1 LVKHNKQF
9 SMKTLNAFI
18 MLLAGMTLYGQGV
31 QPADWSLKAFRIEDP
46 DLGEINYYITEKAMD
61 QDKPILFMVSGVR
74 GLPVMLVVQSGEHS
88 IQLGTIPPDQIQS
101 FSEAYHVAFISKPGT
116 PFCDT
121 FKVDEINPMQ
131 NLEDYPP
138 SEEYIQKCGL
148 DWEVAASARVIGE
161 LSEQLPNSQKKI
173 IAFGISEGGQ
183 LVPKLAREC
192 EQVTHLVGLA
202 TTGLNQFYSS
212 VITRRM
218 DAAMG
223 QITHAEAQEAID
235 SLFAVYKRIYSDP
248 ESTEK
253 WYDGHPYKR
262 WGSYCTDI
270 PLEHLVELDIP
281 ILYVKGSADRNS
293 PVLQS
298 DYIMLEFLR
307 RGKTNLTYKV
317 LPGVDHWLSET
328 VEAEG
333 GQEHISHRKEVF
345 RIISEWIEQN

>member
-1 LVKHNKQF
+1 MKILH
-9 SMKTLNAFI
+9 SMWICFL
-18 MLLAGMTLYGQGV
+18 MQGLLGQGV
-31 QPADWSLKAFRIEDP
+31 LPEDWGLRAFRIDDP
-46 DLGEINYYITEKAMD
+46 DLGEINYYVTEKSIE
-61 QDKPILFMVSGVR
+61 QDKPVLFMVSGVR

-88 IQLGTIPPDQIQS
+88 IQLGTIPPDQIS
-101 FSEAYHVAFISKPGT
+101 AYSEACHVAFISKPGT

-121 FKVDEINPMQ
+121 FMVDEINPLQ

-148 DWEVAASARVIGE
+148 DWEVAASIRVIGE
-161 LSEQLPNSQKKI
+161 LSERLPNSRKKI
-173 IAFGISEGGQ
+173 VVLGISEGGQ

-192 EQVTHLVGLA
+192 DNVTHLVGMA
-202 TTGLNQFYSS
+202 TTALNQFYSS
-212 VITRRM
+212 VINRRM

-223 QITHAEAQEAID
+223 HITHAEAQEAID
-235 SLFAVYKRIYSDP
+235 SLFAVYKQIYSDP
-248 ESTEK
+248 ESTDK
-253 WYDGHPYKR
+253 WYYGHPYKR
-262 WGSYCTDI
+262 WGSYCSDI

-307 RGKTNLTYKV
+307 LGKTNLTYKV

-328 VEAEG
+328 VEVDG
-333 GQEHISHRKEVF
+333 KQEHISHRKEMF
-345 RIISEWIEQN
+345 SIISEWIEQN